1 VTWRVPRQRR
11 TVNVGPVSSRTTL
24 FWLAL
29 FGLIVLAGTSGSG
42 LLGRDEDDRL
52 DADVGGRVVRVI
64 DGDTIRVRLNDPAQS
79 RTVRY
84 IGVDTPESVAPGE
97 PVECFGKAASDFN
110 RRLVAG
116 KRVRLVLG
124 RERRDRYGRL
134 LAYVHVQGGPLVED
148 ELLRRGYARTL
159 TIAPNDDR
167 ARHFAA
173 LEREARN
180 ERLGLWGACPPDG

>member
-1 VTWRVPRQRR
+1 
-11 TVNVGPVSSRTTL
+11 VSSRTTL
-24 FWLAL
+24 FWLAV
-29 FGLIVLAGTSGSG
+29 FGLIVLAGTNGSG
-42 LLGRDEDDRL
+42 LLGRNEDDRL
-52 DADVGGRVVRVI
+52 DADVGGRVVRVV
-64 DGDTIRVRLNDPAQS
+64 DGDTIRVRLDDPKQS

-84 IGVDTPESVAPGE
+84 IGVDTPESVAPDQ

-134 LAYVHVQGGPLVED
+134 LAYVRVEGGPLVED

-159 TIAPNDDR
+159 TIPPNDDR
-167 ARHFAA
+167 AGRFAA
-173 LEREARN
+173 LERKAR
-180 ERLGLWGACPPDG
+180 RAARGLWGACGVGAAE

>member
-1 VTWRVPRQRR
+1 M
-11 TVNVGPVSSRTTL
+11 SSRTTL
-24 FWLAL
+24 FWLAV
-29 FGLIVLAGTSGSG
+29 FGLIGLAGTSGSG

-52 DADVGGRVVRVI
+52 EADVGGRVVRVI
-64 DGDTIRVRLNDPAQS
+64 DGDTIRVRLDDPAQS

-84 IGVDTPESVAPGE
+84 IGVDTPESVAPSE
-97 PVECFGKAASDFN
+97 PVECYGKAASDFN

-134 LAYVHVQGGPLVED
+134 LAYVRVVGGPLVGD

-159 TIAPNDDR
+159 TIPPNDDR
-167 ARHFAA
+167 ARRFAA
-173 LEREARN
+173 LERRARS
-180 ERLGLWGACPPDG
+180 EGRGLWGACPAGQ